1 VEEMQVLADG
11 YLFEVAYI
19 GQHRMKT
26 TNKTEVTMRRL
37 PKLPSEIKY
46 DVLLKLPVK
55 SLVRFKYVFKT

>member
-1 VEEMQVLADG
+1 VEEMQLLADG

-37 PKLPSEIKY
+37 PKLPSEI
-46 DVLLKLPVK
+46 
-55 SLVRFKYVFKT
+55 SMMSS

>member
-26 TNKTEVTMRRL
+26 TNKTEATMRRL
-37 PKLPSEIKY
+37 PKLPSETNS
-46 DVLLKLPVK
+46 DA
-55 SLVRFKYVFKT
+55 